1 MRTSDQIC
9 ANTLSL
15 VAVLI
20 VISRREVEL
29 VQLRE
34 QRWQSKRTQ
43 LALTGSV
50 WKEFAA
56 AHFAGAVGATEENG
70 G

>member
-9 ANTLSL
+9 ANTPSS

-20 VISRREVEL
+20 VISRREIEL

-34 QRWQSKRTQ
+34 QRLAEQKDA
-43 LALTGSV
+43 LALTGSG

-56 AHFAGAVGATEENG
+56 AHFAGAVGATEKNG